1 MIKNNKKRKTVS
13 NSDDINNFNLWKK
26 RTKTQQKKDEEVL
39 LNSFIRETID
49 GDGNCLFRAILYSLY
64 QDDSEHMELR
74 LAVCQYM
81 KRDRERWEPLITL
94 TKKINTWD
102 KYMYITNMEEDGT
115 WGELAQV
122 LAAAEIENF
131 NFTIFHPK
139 SISKLAEDNDRENA
153 PMIYLEYFNYN
164 HYNSLLPRQES
175 ELTVDISKVKKKVIS
190 QKQQIQTKTQ
200 KENTEIAETFRQTRS
215 KSVPRNLETKS
226 KGEKKSRQKT
236 TEPKAQVKD
245 TKKIQRS
252 QKSTPKVVEKDGILE
267 ATKLSQS
274 GVDSISSKVQNQVIV
289 TRLYE
294 SGYDAKGILALNIKG
309 LSRSTVY
316 DQISKL
322 DVHGEIGYKAG
333 PGRKR
338 IIDDE
343 DVLIIVDYLNDN
355 PDASCPDISAHIS
368 KLKGIDVQYLLKW
381 LEVF

>member
-1 MIKNNKKRKTVS
+1 M
-13 NSDDINNFNLWKK
+13 
-26 RTKTQQKKDEEVL
+26 
-39 LNSFIRETID
+39 
-49 GDGNCLFRAILYSLY
+49 
-64 QDDSEHMELR
+64 
-74 LAVCQYM
+74 
-81 KRDRERWEPLITL
+81 
-94 TKKINTWD
+94 
-102 KYMYITNMEEDGT
+102 
-115 WGELAQV
+115 
-122 LAAAEIENF
+122 
-131 NFTIFHPK
+131 
-139 SISKLAEDNDRENA
+139 
-153 PMIYLEYFNYN
+153 
-164 HYNSLLPRQES
+164 
-175 ELTVDISKVKKKVIS
+175 KKKVIS

-294 SGYDAKGILALNIKG
+294 SGYDAKEILALNIKG

-333 PGRKR
+333 LGRKR
-338 IIDDE
+338 II
-343 DVLIIVDYLNDN
+343 
-355 PDASCPDISAHIS
+355 
-368 KLKGIDVQYLLKW
+368 Q
-381 LEVF
+381 